1 MGVKCSASSHKFR
14 KVFPSA
20 PYSTPREGWES
31 ENHLILWTLTLIAHK
46 VRQPRFFNFFP
57 FQKIF
62 GVCIHPKYGGWF
74 AIRGLLLFPDIQ
86 VPFLEQPA
94 PVDCVSTE
102 EKRIQLLEQF
112 NFHWQDGRYR
122 DIIEVKE
129 RYSEE
134 QKAYFATPP
143 AERLRLLGLSQEAQR
158 ITFHWESGSVEG
170 RGQQRV
176 THELFPVSGRRR
188 RMVMLIHRWQT
199 RAASMQTFPQRGA
212 LPRGLGEVEP
222 SVLCCCWSGCPLG
235 SPVRCQLAFAWL

>member
-1 MGVKCSASSHKFR
+1 MVR
-14 KVFPSA
+14 
-20 PYSTPREGWES
+20 
-31 ENHLILWTLTLIAHK
+31 HK
-46 VRQPRFFNFFP
+46 VRQPRFFWVWFGFFF

-74 AIRGLLLFPDIQ
+74 AIRGLLLFPDIE

-102 EKRIQLLEQF
+102 EKRIELLELF

-143 AERLRLLGLSQEAQR
+143 AERFRLLGLSQEAQR
-158 ITFHWESGSVEG
+158 ITFH
-170 RGQQRV
+170 
-176 THELFPVSGRRR
+176 
-188 RMVMLIHRWQT
+188 
-199 RAASMQTFPQRGA
+199 
-212 LPRGLGEVEP
+212 
-222 SVLCCCWSGCPLG
+222 
-235 SPVRCQLAFAWL
+235 